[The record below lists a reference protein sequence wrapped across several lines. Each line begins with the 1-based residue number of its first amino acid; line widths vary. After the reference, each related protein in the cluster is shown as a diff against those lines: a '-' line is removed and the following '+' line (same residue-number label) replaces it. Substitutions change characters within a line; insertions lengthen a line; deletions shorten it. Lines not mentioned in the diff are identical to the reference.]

1 MQANRT
7 NIILEVIYKMSLSPN
22 FINSPDAIKQYIITI
37 NQAYDQA
44 DEPISTNNDL
54 IKLLQNFDEFPD
66 IIPPFKYPFPDDFV
80 GGVKF
85 IQIPIKSDGNC
96 LFSCLAYLDKWKGL
110 SHIRVREMICDH
122 LGEVINKLRDNSEL
136 TSSNPETN
144 YEDFPVF
151 YSSLYPNSA
160 FSFLCLLLD
169 YSPPLVESFIKDST
183 NQLYITE
190 MRKPNAW
197 GAGIEIL
204 TAIFITQQD
213 INVYAINTN
222 NDKSIGILQELFTD
236 IKNHLIKF
244 GYINID
250 TKQEPLN
257 IYFCGGKH
265 YELLQPK
272 NAMTYLKKPDILRPE
287 KEREQIFKTAEGI
300 LKKGHTD
307 PNIINTM
314 HKAAALEVSSA
325 QLEVSSAQLTKEYIC
340 IPNPKGQ
347 FSSRLDCESNTVSIK
362 QDPAQLKTEVI
373 NEVLNQII
381 GKLYNGYDFLSDP
394 SLIDTY
400 KHKLQQLYD
409 KKLKLY
415 TRYDYL
421 DFKSF
426 MDILKEDDF
435 FKDKIILVETHSPPY
450 AYKYMKYKIKY
461 LTLKN
466 NTYYNKY
473 L

>member
-1 MQANRT
+1 
-7 NIILEVIYKMSLSPN
+7 MSLSPN
-22 FINSPDAIKQYIITI
+22 FINTHDAIVNYIIQLQQVYDSSFLEPNEI
-37 NQAYDQA
+37 N
-44 DEPISTNNDL
+44 TNDDL
-54 IKLLQNFDEFPD
+54 IQRAGFFSDITD
-66 IIPPFKYPFPDDFV
+66 IIPIYKCPFPNSFEQ
-80 GGVKF
+80 GIEF
-85 IQIPIKSDGNC
+85 IQTPISSDGNC
-96 LFSCLAYLDKWKGL
+96 LFSCLAYLDKWKGQN
-110 SHIRVREMICDH
+110 HDYVRREIC
-122 LGEVINKLRDNSEL
+122 NKLDTLINLLRPEL
-136 TSSNPETN
+136 FNEGQSGFQILLQMS
-144 YEDFPVF
+144 YEDKSNQKKFET
-151 YSSLYPNSA
+151 
-160 FSFLCLLLD
+160 D
-169 YSPPLVESFIKDST
+169 TT
-183 NQLYITE
+183 NQEYIKQ
-190 MRKPNAW
+190 MKKPNAW
-197 GAGIEIL
+197 GSGIEIL
-204 TAIFITQQD
+204 TAIFITGQD
-213 INVYAINTN
+213 INLYTMREYR
-222 NDKSIGILQELFTD
+222 DKSIASIGKLEYDFTN
-236 IKNHLIKF
+236 IKNRLITSKK
-244 GYINID
+244 IEID
-250 TKQEPLN
+250 KRLKQPLN

-340 IPNPKGQ
+340 IPNSKGQ
-347 FSSRLDCESNTVSIK
+347 FPSRLDCESNTVSIK
-362 QDPAQLKTEVI
+362 QDPTQLKTVVI
-373 NEVLNQII
+373 NEVLDQII
-381 GKLYNGYDFLSDP
+381 GKLYNDFGDDFLSDQ
-394 SLIDTY
+394 SLIDMY
-400 KHKLQQLYD
+400 ERKLQQLYD

-466 NTYYNKY
+466 NTHYNKY